1 VPHRN
6 NFILNR
12 LSAEAFARI
21 SSGLVVVQLS
31 QGEVLA
37 ETHSRVEKVYFPHGG
52 IISCVVETIGGG
64 H

>member
-1 VPHRN
+1 MPHSK

-12 LSAEAFARI
+12 LSAEALGRI
-21 SSGLVVVQLS
+21 SSGLEVIQLP

-37 ETHSRVEKVYFPHGG
+37 ETHARVEKVYFPHGG